1 MSDMYTPYADSAYYT
16 DIYNGSLLSDADRE
30 RYLKQASRH
39 IDSLTYNRIVGQ
51 GFSDLTPFQQEIVQE
66 VCCQQA
72 DFEYENAEVIETVLS
87 SYSING
93 TAMQFTQSW
102 NVYTD
107 KGVAMRKD
115 VYALLSQTGLC
126 CRLAR

>member
-1 MSDMYTPYADSAYYT
+1 MYKPYADETYYFET
-16 DIYNGSLLSDADRE
+16 YQGTVLKSDE
-30 RYLKQASRH
+30 CQRYLKQASRH

-51 GFSDLTPFQQEIVQE
+51 GFSNLTAFQQDVIRE
-66 VCCQQA
+66 VICEQA

-93 TAMQFTQSW
+93 TAMQFTRYF

-115 VYALLSQTGLC
+115 IYALLSQTGLC